1 MSHYLSQFIN
11 NSKSRQYGFLANL
24 TAIVLVIASLAFFSW
39 NGKMLHIPIS
49 KIHPDEINLEWTNL
63 IFYGMRTIFRMI
75 IGIFISLV
83 FSICY
88 ASIAASNKRAE
99 QIMMPILDVLQSV
112 PILGYISFTTAG
124 FIALAPG
131 SSLGFE
137 MVAIFAIFTSQ
148 AWNITFAIYQSFKN
162 IPSDLLEVA
171 AIYNFSGWRT
181 FWSVKFP
188 FAIPGIIWNCMLS
201 MSGAWFFIVAAECI
215 SYNGME
221 VSLPGIGSYI
231 ALALDQKDIHAIM
244 ASIVAMISII
254 FLFDQMVFQTLL
266 VWSNKFCYS
275 TENSSKQTHWLYT
288 LLTGSNLCE
297 YVINFWRKF
306 TRLFLKIPIGVN
318 NNSHIKVMQYPQIK
332 EFFWVLIACFICY
345 ISISY
350 ILSFL
355 YERVSM
361 YDVSVVFML
370 TLITFLRI
378 IILSALISL
387 IFVPLGIYIGTRPI
401 LCSLAQP
408 VVQMLASMPAN
419 LFFPL
424 AYIYINRHNAN
435 PDIWLSPLLIVGSA
449 WYLLFNIISG
459 ASQIPYD
466 FLQVAQQFNI
476 KGLLKYKKVLI
487 PAIMPYYVTGLI
499 TMIGGAWNASIIA
512 EIITWGG
519 KGIHAHGIG
528 SYIAIATQQNDF
540 SKITL
545 GISIMSFTIVLLN
558 KLFWQKA
565 YVYVNKKYSYVS

>member
-11 NSKSRQYGFLANL
+11 NFKSKQYGFLANL
-24 TAIVLVIASLAFFSW
+24 TAVVLVIASLAFFSW
-39 NGKMLHIPIS
+39 NGKLLRMPIDQ
-49 KIHPDEINLEWTNL
+49 IHPDEISLEWTNL
-63 IFYGMRTIFRMI
+63 IFYGMRTVFRMV
-75 IGIFISLV
+75 IGIFISLL

-88 ASIAASNKRAE
+88 ASIAASNRRAE

-124 FIALAPG
+124 FVALAPG

-162 IPSDLLEVA
+162 IPADLLEVA

-181 FWSVKFP
+181 FWAVKFP

-215 SYNGME
+215 SYDS
-221 VSLPGIGSYI
+221 VQISLPGIGSYI
-231 ALALDQKDIHAIM
+231 ALALDQKDIHAII
-244 ASIVAMISII
+244 ASIVAMVTII
-254 FLFDQMVFQTLL
+254 FLFDQIVFQTLL
-266 VWSNKFCYS
+266 IWSNKFCYS
-275 TENSSKQTHWLYT
+275 SENSSKQTHWLYS
-288 LLTGSNLCE
+288 LLASSNLCK
-297 YVINFWRKF
+297 YIVAIWGRLAK
-306 TRLFLKIPIGVN
+306 LFLKIPIGISN
-318 NNSHIKVMQYPQIK
+318 NVPAKSTESSKIMELV
-332 EFFWVLIACFICY
+332 WVVAGCFICY
-345 ISISY
+345 VSISY

-355 YERVSM
+355 YEKVSIN
-361 YDVSVVFML
+361 DVSIVFML

-378 IILSALISL
+378 LVLSALVSVV
-387 IFVPLGIYIGTRPI
+387 FVPLGIYIGTRRP

-408 VVQMLASMPAN
+408 IVQILASMPAN

-424 AYIYINRHNAN
+424 AFIFIKYHNLN
-435 PDIWLSPLLIVGSA
+435 PDIWLSPLLIIGSA
-449 WYLLFNIISG
+449 WYLLFNVISG

-466 FLQVAQQFNI
+466 FLEVAHQFNI
-476 KGLLKYKKVLI
+476 KGLLKYKKILI
-487 PAIMPYYVTGLI
+487 PAIMPYYITGLI

-540 SKITL
+540 SKIIL
-545 GISIMSFTIVLLN
+545 GISVMCFTIVLLN

-565 YVYVNKKYSYVS
+565 YVYVNKKYSYV